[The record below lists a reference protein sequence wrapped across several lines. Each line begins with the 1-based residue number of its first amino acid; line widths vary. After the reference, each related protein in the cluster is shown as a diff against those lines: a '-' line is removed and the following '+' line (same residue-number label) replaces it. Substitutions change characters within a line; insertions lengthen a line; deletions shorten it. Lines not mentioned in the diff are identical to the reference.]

1 MGIEENTDLGVFLI
15 GAVEVLFFF
24 FSSFSFFR
32 NDKIFSYARFQE
44 LSP

>member
-24 FSSFSFFR
+24 LFLFF
-32 NDKIFSYARFQE
+32 FF
-44 LSP
+44 